1 MAKERT
7 LKCDCGTLME
17 ARQARFEGFDA
28 EAMICPKCGFTTLT
42 KKQAENYAR
51 LRQLHQIIDSE
62 RKIIRI
68 GNSMG
73 FTLPDRLRD
82 FGVKVGKRV
91 RIEALG
97 ADSFKVELAYRR
109 GARFS

>member
-7 LKCDCGTLME
+7 LRCDCGTLME
-17 ARQARFEGFDA
+17 ARQTRFEGFET
-28 EAMICPKCGFTTLT
+28 EAIVCPKCGFTTLT
-42 KKQAENYAR
+42 KKQAEGYAR

-73 FTLPDRLRD
+73 FTLPDSLRD
-82 FGVKVGKRV
+82 FGIKVGKRV
-91 RIEALG
+91 RTEALS
-97 ADSFKVELAYRR
+97 ADSFKVELT
-109 GARFS
+109 